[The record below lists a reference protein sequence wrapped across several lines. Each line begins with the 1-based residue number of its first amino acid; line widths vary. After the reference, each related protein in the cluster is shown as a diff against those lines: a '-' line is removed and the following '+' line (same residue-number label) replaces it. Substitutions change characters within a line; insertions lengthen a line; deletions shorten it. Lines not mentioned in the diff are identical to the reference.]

1 MSLNLALLIGRL
13 GKDPEL
19 RYAASG
25 TPVCKFSIAVDVPKK
40 GDNKQ
45 LSDWFNIVAF
55 GKTGE
60 NCAQYLVKGRE
71 VFIEGR
77 VKTRSYDDKEGNKRY
92 VTEIVASRVQFLGGG
107 AGGGVGGKGKEEP
120 GDDIPIDDEEAP
132 F

>member
-25 TPVCKFSIAVDVPKK
+25 TAICKFSIAVDVPKK
-40 GDNKQ
+40 DENKQ
-45 LSDWFNIVAF
+45 LPDWFNIVAF

-60 NCAQYLVKGRE
+60 NCAQYLTKGRE
-71 VFIEGR
+71 VFIEGQ
-77 VKTRSYDDKEGNKRY
+77 VKTRSYEDKGGNKRY
-92 VTEIVASRVQFLGGG
+92 VTEIWASRIQFLGGG
-107 AGGGVGGKGKEEP
+107 KDKEKHA
-120 GDDIPIDDEEAP
+120 DDTLKDDDATDSDDEEAP